1 MKFYKSKFFI
11 ISVIIA
17 AVLVLVPALLSAFGY
32 TGIVTSV
39 FKTLAKPF
47 EAIGSSAS
55 SAVSGFVSVFTEYD
69 KLKEENAALKEE
81 LQSVEELL
89 HENDVL
95 TAENEWLKDYLKM
108 KNDFPELIM
117 TDASIISRESGNYA
131 TVLTL
136 DKGQLHGIKK
146 NMPVITADG
155 VFGHVSEIGLDW
167 CKVVSIVETASSVS
181 AITDRTKVQG
191 VVEGDM
197 LLRADGLCKM
207 TYIDAASDIKVGDKV
222 KTGGNGSIYPSGLTI
237 GTVVSIEADQY
248 TRTLIA
254 YIEPAVD
261 FEDLSTVSRVMIIAG
276 YDDGGEPS

>member
-17 AVLVLVPALLSAFGY
+17 AVLVLIPALLSAFGY

-39 FKTLAKPF
+39 LKTVAKPF
-47 EAIGSSAS
+47 EAIGNSAS
-55 SAVSGFVSVFTEYD
+55 KAVSGFVSVFTEYD

-81 LQSVEELL
+81 LQSVEELE

-95 TAENEWLKDYLKM
+95 TAENEWLKNYLKM
-108 KNDFPELIM
+108 KNDFPEFVL

-136 DKGQLHGIKK
+136 DRGQLHGIKK
-146 NMPVITADG
+146 NMPVVTADG
-155 VFGHVSEIGLDW
+155 VFGYVSEIGLDW

-191 VVEGDM
+191 VVEGDT

-222 KTGGNGSIYPSGLTI
+222 KTGGSGSIYPSGLTI

>member
-11 ISVIIA
+11 IAVIVAATLVII
-17 AVLVLVPALLSAFGY
+17 PALLSAFGY
-32 TGIVTSV
+32 TDLVTSAL
-39 FKTLAKPF
+39 KTVAKPF
-47 EAIGSSAS
+47 EAVGKAAS
-55 SAVSGFVSVFTEYD
+55 DAVSGFVSVFTDYD

-81 LQSVEELL
+81 LRNTEELE
-89 HENDVL
+89 HENEVIKE
-95 TAENEWLKDYLKM
+95 ENEWLRSFLKV
-108 KNDFPELIM
+108 KNDFPQFVM

-136 DKGQLHGIKK
+136 DRGQLHGIKR

-181 AITDRTKVQG
+181 ALTDRTKVQG
-191 VVEGDM
+191 VVEGDQ

-207 TYIDAASDIKVGDKV
+207 TYIDASSDIKVGDKV
-222 KTGGNGSIYPSGLTI
+222 KTGGNGNIYPAGLVI
-237 GTVVSIEADQY
+237 GTVVSIEADEY

-261 FEDLSTVSRVMIIAG
+261 FDDISKTSRVMIISG
-276 YDDGGEPS
+276 YASGGDAS